1 MRPAT
6 SWHHRTIHRGRGRA
20 HLASRWLSPIS
31 MEFWPKVGLKEKSPP
46 TELQL
51 FSDSQAAIQAVQNPK
66 RSSGQYVLLS
76 TYHHVR
82 AIRSRMPTS
91 LSFRIKIHWITAQM
105 GVMGNKAAGEAK
117 LAADTGDCG
126 AEQPDC
132 GGNSAGGVG
141 MELIRLAFTAKRD
154 MRTRF
159 KARRAKQWVDD

>member
-1 MRPAT
+1 
-6 SWHHRTIHRGRGRA
+6 
-20 HLASRWLSPIS
+20 
-31 MEFWPKVGLKEKSPP
+31 
-46 TELQL
+46 
-51 FSDSQAAIQAVQNPK
+51 
-66 RSSGQYVLLS
+66 
-76 TYHHVR
+76 
-82 AIRSRMPTS
+82 
-91 LSFRIKIHWITAQM
+91 M

-159 KARRAKQWVDD
+159 KARRAKQWVDDQKTAKPTSRLVELPYKKVLKLYEGSLKPYASILI